1 MVNSFLSMAAASL
14 ATKKEEEEKPSGSVK
29 HGVDVKD
36 ETQKEE
42 QKQLGIFHSAAKLG
56 NKGLADGP
64 AEIGHRIFA
73 RLLLAYFCA
82 EEMIQ
87 QVLSFGQEYNLANA
101 HPAQCV
107 VDRFEGTEGGSFR
120 GHVQNWFQK
129 FAEKLGSTDAIFK
142 QVSDVV
148 WA

>member
-1 MVNSFLSMAAASL
+1 
-14 ATKKEEEEKPSGSVK
+14 
-29 HGVDVKD
+29 
-36 ETQKEE
+36 
-42 QKQLGIFHSAAKLG
+42 
-56 NKGLADGP
+56 
-64 AEIGHRIFA
+64 
-73 RLLLAYFCA
+73 
-82 EEMIQ
+82 MIQ